1 LLSFS
6 LTVQTQGDDVKVS
19 AMVVLTDCD
28 AQGFSGE
35 AQHPCLHFGGGKMQK
50 HLEMQAILEL
60 KEFLGLFFGTPHFTK
75 KKYKY
80 PSLYS

>member
-1 LLSFS
+1 
-6 LTVQTQGDDVKVS
+6 
-19 AMVVLTDCD
+19 
-28 AQGFSGE
+28 
-35 AQHPCLHFGGGKMQK
+35 MQK

-60 KEFLGLFFGTPHFTK
+60 EEFLGFFFETPHFTK